1 MKREQP
7 YAINW
12 TNLPDSGNAAEIL
25 DICLSNEGSH
35 PTPYQFTLLVLFAV
49 YCSVQRDIKVG
60 SYNACDYVDSNSSE
74 DLKRYVGLRDIV
86 SKNTRIVN
94 PDYNEALR
102 LPLRAIAYFS
112 WEKERRV
119 FLVRRVYPTHFD
131 FLSYSHVPEGSGAL
145 GVMID
150 EVLAKKYRKKNKI
163 YTPIFDV
170 RDRKTLVPY
179 LREVERLEY
188 NSILVLPIFASEI
201 GRASCR
207 ERV

>member
-12 TNLPDSGNAAEIL
+12 SNLPDSDSFAEIL

-49 YCSVQRDIKVG
+49 YCSVQRDIKIG
-60 SYNACDYVDSNSSE
+60 LCRACDYVDSNSSE
-74 DLKRYVGLRDIV
+74 ELKRYVGLRDIV

-119 FLVRRVYPTHFD
+119 FLVRRV
-131 FLSYSHVPEGSGAL
+131 LS
-145 GVMID
+145 
-150 EVLAKKYRKKNKI
+150 
-163 YTPIFDV
+163 
-170 RDRKTLVPY
+170 
-179 LREVERLEY
+179 
-188 NSILVLPIFASEI
+188 NSF
-201 GRASCR
+201 
-207 ERV
+207 